1 MSFRA
6 DAREAGRVVIVSAAG
21 RMTLDEGRT
30 QVRDLVHVHA
40 VAGRNKFLLN
50 LCEVEFIDSYGI
62 GELARCFSVVRQS
75 GGSLKLCAVNGKV
88 REMLE
93 VTRLHLLFEI
103 YPDEAAAVKSFS

>member
-1 MSFRA
+1 MSFRLS
-6 DAREAGRVVIVSAAG
+6 AREAGRVVIVSAAG

-40 VAGRNKFLLN
+40 VAGRNKFLLD
-50 LCEVEFIDSYGI
+50 LSEVEFIDSYGI

-75 GGSLKLCAVNGKV
+75 GGALKLCVVKGKV

-103 YPDEAAAVKSFS
+103 FENEAAAVKSFP